1 MMDQQEIAR
10 RASALP
16 GRFATRVPPET
27 LDGLQLMGEGGEY
40 GELALELA
48 ATLARTQAAVT
59 AAEQQELRALLEATR
74 MPTGPADQ
82 LTVHG

>member
-1 MMDQQEIAR
+1 MMDAQEIAR
-10 RASALP
+10 RASELP

-48 ATLARTQAAVT
+48 ATLARTQATVT
-59 AAEQQELRALLEATR
+59 AAEQQELRALLEATH
-74 MPTGPADQ
+74 MSTGPADH
-82 LTVHG
+82 LAVHG

>member
-1 MMDQQEIAR
+1 MDAQEIAR
-10 RASALP
+10 RASELP
-16 GRFATRVPPET
+16 GRFAARVPPET

-48 ATLARTQAAVT
+48 VTLARTQAAVT
-59 AAEQQELRALLEATR
+59 TAEQQELRALLEATR

-82 LTVHG
+82 LAAHG